1 MNYEEARLKMIQS
14 QIRPNR
20 IVDERVIAAMAD
32 IPRELFLPERLRGI
46 AYVDEDVALDGGR
59 WLIEPLCCARLLQT
73 AEIDAADI
81 VLDIGCGPGYLSAIA
96 ARLAAVVVGL
106 ESDPDLADRAR
117 ETLSELGIE
126 GVTVM
131 EGDLR
136 AGYPQQAPFDVI
148 LFGGAVSRVP
158 PSIIDQ
164 LAEGGR
170 LVAVVRE
177 PGGQGHITT
186 LMKFGDVVSK
196 RVMFDAQTPLLP
208 GFEPEPEFRFS

>member
-1 MNYEEARLKMIQS
+1 MSFEEARLKMIQS

-20 IVDERVIAAMAD
+20 ILDDRIIAAMGD
-32 IPRELFLPERLRGI
+32 IPREAFLPERLRGV
-46 AYVDEDVALDGGR
+46 AYVDEDVAIGGGR

-73 AEIDAADI
+73 AEIGADDI
-81 VLDIGCGPGYLSAIA
+81 VLDIGCGPGYFSAVA

-106 ESDPDLADRAR
+106 ESDPDLAEQAR
-117 ETLSELGIE
+117 ETLGGLGIE
-126 GVTVM
+126 GVTVV

-148 LFGGAVSRVP
+148 LFGGAVSVIPRP
-158 PSIIDQ
+158 IIDQ

-177 PGGQGHITT
+177 PGGQGHMTT
-186 LMKFGDVVSK
+186 LMKWGDVVSK
-196 RVMFDAQTPLLP
+196 RVVYDAQTPLLP
-208 GFEPEPEFRFS
+208 GFEPEPVFRF